1 MLFVVLCDILML
13 VLPVTVG
20 GSPRYSGV
28 IFFAPDSKEK
38 GVIGMITWT
47 ELFAF
52 GMFVIA
58 LISLIVQIID
68 NKKK

>member
-1 MLFVVLCDILML
+1 
-13 VLPVTVG
+13 
-20 GSPRYSGV
+20 
-28 IFFAPDSKEK
+28 
-38 GVIGMITWT
+38 MITWT

-68 NKKK
+68 KKK

>member
-1 MLFVVLCDILML
+1 M
-13 VLPVTVG
+13 LPVTVG
-20 GSPRYSGV
+20 GSPILGV
-28 IFFAPDSKEK
+28 IFFAPESREE
-38 GVIGMITWT
+38 GVIGMVTWT

-52 GMFVIA
+52 GMFLIA

>member
-1 MLFVVLCDILML
+1 MRGATSNGRRF
-13 VLPVTVG
+13 
-20 GSPRYSGV
+20 PRFSGV
-28 IFFAPDSKEK
+28 IFFAPDSKEE